1 MDGPEGQNA
10 INDSGD
16 SISKRILPGNKH
28 TRISYNV
35 KSQFVTRLVWP
46 LRSDG
51 KPQFW
56 CGY

>member
-28 TRISYNV
+28 TRISYTV
-35 KSQFVTRLVWP
+35 KSRFVTRSV
-46 LRSDG
+46 
-51 KPQFW
+51 
-56 CGY
+56 